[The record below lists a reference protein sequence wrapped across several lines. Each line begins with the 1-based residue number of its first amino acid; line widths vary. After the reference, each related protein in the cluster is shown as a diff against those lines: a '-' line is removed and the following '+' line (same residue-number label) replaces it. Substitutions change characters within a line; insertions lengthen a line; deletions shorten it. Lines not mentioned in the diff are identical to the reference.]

1 MSAQERIYASEG
13 LARLEAQLAAR
24 TGPDKTWRDYLPDK
38 HRHAVPMDVD
48 PTPTFR
54 EYAQRTSLPPKGV
67 APLTPEEIA
76 AIDNLVRTAPPVAKV
91 EKTAEELFPAAPPP
105 RKKAKKETKRKA
117 PAPAPAAPDPVSA
130 RARAALEAC
139 WDMQFGDPPSNP
151 YRTRLTKE
159 ACAQLGMPDYHDVVS
174 DVVDLALLRQR
185 AKGRHYADDAALR
198 ADVRRVATNSA
209 AYHGP
214 DSVYTTWANDLAAR
228 YDAEYSGVGLR
239 P

>member
-130 RARAALEAC
+130 RA
-139 WDMQFGDPPSNP
+139 
-151 YRTRLTKE
+151 
-159 ACAQLGMPDYHDVVS
+159 
-174 DVVDLALLRQR
+174 
-185 AKGRHYADDAALR
+185 
-198 ADVRRVATNSA
+198 
-209 AYHGP
+209 
-214 DSVYTTWANDLAAR
+214 
-228 YDAEYSGVGLR
+228 
-239 P
+239 